1 MQSTSLTTVIHAG
14 GVFNI
19 VFAVL
24 HTMFWQLFDWERDLA
39 SLTRINR
46 AVMQILNLCLTFV
59 FLAFAYLSFGHTEE
73 LQTTRLGNAFLSLMA
88 FFWLLRAVEQ
98 AAFFGLR
105 NRLSSAFFGLFLVGA
120 SLYAY
125 PAWLSRGG

>member
-1 MQSTSLTTVIHAG
+1 MQPASLTTVIHAG
-14 GVFNI
+14 GVFN
-19 VFAVL
+19 VAFAIF
-24 HTMFWQLFDWERDLA
+24 HATFWTIFDWERDLA

-46 AVMQILNLCLTFV
+46 GVMQILNLCLTFI

-105 NRLSSAFFGLFLVGA
+105 NRVSSALFGLFLVGT

-125 PAWLSRGG
+125 PAWVSRAG

>member
-1 MQSTSLTTVIHAG
+1 MSLTTVIHAG
-14 GVFNI
+14 GVFN
-19 VFAVL
+19 VAFAL
-24 HTMFWQLFDWERDLA
+24 FHAAFWQIFDWERDLA
-39 SLTRINR
+39 SLTKVNR

-73 LQTTRLGNAFLSLMA
+73 LQTTRLGNALLSLMA
-88 FFWLLRAVEQ
+88 FFWMLRAVEQ

-105 NRLSSAFFGLFLVGA
+105 NRLSSALFGLFLVGT

-125 PAWLSRGG
+125 PAWVSRGG